1 MSETTKPALCQ
12 AAVEKKLFKFQL
24 LIGQEWI
31 GDRQFST
38 VAELVRYANN
48 YHQYSL
54 NYNRVNYHIKRYGC
68 YMFDRKCNQWQARI
82 LAVTPYPKLY

>member
-1 MSETTKPALCQ
+1 MSIENENPASCQ
-12 AAVEKKLFKFQL
+12 TAVSRRLFKFQL
-24 LIGQEWI
+24 LVGQEWI

-54 NYNRVNYHIKRYGC
+54 NYNRVNYHLKRYGS
-68 YMFDRKCNQWQARI
+68 YVFDRKCNQWQARL
-82 LAVTPYPKLY
+82 LAVC